1 MVESLRGAVQKN
13 TFLADMSAREKI
25 ENAWNALKLK
35 NFLKTF
41 STIFVRVSAKTIF
54 Y

>member
-35 NFLKTF
+35 NMQKHFQLFL
-41 STIFVRVSAKTIF
+41 
-54 Y
+54 